1 MTYLIDTFNQTDHFG
16 KDPGQYEGFKG
27 IYYLSPLTIPL
38 SLAILV
44 QNTNTFIIMNYWERR

>member
-44 QNTNTFIIMNYWERR
+44 QNTFIIMNYWERR